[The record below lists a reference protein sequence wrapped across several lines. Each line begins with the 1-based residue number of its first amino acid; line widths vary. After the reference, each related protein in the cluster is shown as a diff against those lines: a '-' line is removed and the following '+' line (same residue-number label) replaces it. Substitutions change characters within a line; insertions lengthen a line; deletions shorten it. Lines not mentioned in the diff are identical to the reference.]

1 MGDGDAAAA
10 TGGYVDVVGTDGGAG
25 DELQR
30 REEAEV
36 VGGERVVAE
45 NNDGA

>member
-10 TGGYVDVVGTDGGAG
+10 TGCYVDVVGADGGAC
-25 DELQR
+25 DKLQR

-36 VGGERVVAE
+36 VGGERVDAE